1 MLLKLVSQDP
11 TGEIK
16 SRERYV
22 PITPSTTISHLKS
35 PGEYGGKHPD
45 MYTNTIIVIEYPGTN
60 IAPVFICDNHEAYL
74 ISELGH
80 TLTVLHRPDNKVM
93 PPKKSYDPGVIFFS
107 REIGE
112 GDWYKC
118 TFESYIANSKRPEM
132 DTKYE
137 LQK

>member
-1 MLLKLVSQDP
+1 MLIKLVSNNP
-11 TGEIK
+11 TGEIE

-22 PITPSTTISHLKS
+22 PVTSTTTISHLKIA
-35 PGEYGGKHPD
+35 GEYGKKYPD
-45 MYTNTIIVIEYPGTN
+45 MYSNTIIVIENPGTT
-60 IAPVFICDNHEAYL
+60 IPPVFICDDHEAYV

-80 TLTVLHRPDNKVM
+80 TLTVLHRPDGKVM
-93 PPKKSYDPGVIFFS
+93 PPKKSYDPGVVFYS

-112 GDWYKC
+112 GDWYRC
-118 TFESYIANSKRPEM
+118 SFESYIANSKRPEM